1 MPNRILFR
9 LSVILILLL
18 TASAAQSAQRATERS
33 AAAATPESSDAATA
47 TEPSAAPPSELSADL
62 VYAALAAEVALQ
74 REAYGAAF
82 DHFLRAARL
91 AQDSGLAERAVRAA
105 LRAGDSA
112 AARQALE
119 LWIALDPVSSKAHQ
133 LSAFLALEADQ
144 RTAAIGSLLRVIDLA
159 DSPKQGYLQAA
170 QILGRLPVPAQRL
183 AVMRE
188 LVTAAGAEDQ
198 PDAQFALATLAAA
211 AGQVERATEL
221 AERAAA
227 LRPGWTDPQV
237 FLVRL
242 LVTQDRGDEARAA
255 LERYIREAQDAR
267 ELKLLKAQLQMDAGE
282 SEQALTT
289 FEGLLEDNPQR
300 PDILFAAAVLALEI
314 EDLEAARGYLET
326 LQGMGKRPDD
336 VAFLLGQVEESAD
349 NNEAALALYEQV
361 GGQNRVS
368 AQVRIANLYAEAG
381 AIERA
386 REVLQQLRDQH
397 PDQVST
403 LYLIEGELLRE
414 QGLEQQA
421 FDVYSSAL
429 SKYPDNADLL
439 YARAMMAV
447 GMDKVSLL
455 EQDLRRILVDN
466 PDHVDALNALGYTLA
481 DRTDRFD
488 AALALIERALQLR
501 PDDPAILDS
510 MGWVLYRKGRLEAAE
525 EYLRRALEQ
534 GFDAE
539 IAAHLGEVLWSMGRR
554 DEAREVWGHAL
565 NEDPEH
571 EYLQQVLSRFRF
583 SQTEN

>member
-47 TEPSAAPPSELSADL
+47 AKPSAAPPSELSAEL
-62 VYAALAAEVALQ
+62 VYATLAAEVALQ

-119 LWIALDPVSSKAHQ
+119 LWIALDPDSSKAHQ
-133 LSAFLALEADQ
+133 LAAFLALEADQ

-170 QILGRLPVPAQRL
+170 QILGRLPMPAQRL

-255 LERYIREAQDAR
+255 LERYIGEAQDTR

-289 FEGLLEDNPQR
+289 FEELLEDNPQR

-336 VAFLLGQVEESAD
+336 VAFLLGQVEESAG

-381 AIERA
+381 AVERA